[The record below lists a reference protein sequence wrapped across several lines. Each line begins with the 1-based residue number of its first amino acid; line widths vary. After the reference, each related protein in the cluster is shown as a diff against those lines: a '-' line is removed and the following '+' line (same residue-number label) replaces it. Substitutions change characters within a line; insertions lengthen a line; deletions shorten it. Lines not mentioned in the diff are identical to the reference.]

1 MKTVKV
7 GGLTLAYRDAGNHDN
22 PALILLHGWPH
33 SSALYAGVLDEL
45 ARDSWVLA
53 FDLPGI
59 GESLGT
65 PASGEKAVL
74 ADILLSAAETL
85 GARSILVSGIDCGGM
100 IAYSAARDHA
110 HRIVGATVGNTV
122 IPGIEPW
129 SRVIADPRI
138 FHFALHNVP
147 KLPELLVTGHERAY
161 FDFFFDFL
169 AKEKGTLSDELRAEF
184 TRAYQRPEALATGFG
199 WYRAFEKDAA
209 RNAQRK
215 PIDVPLLYLRGG
227 ADPHDIN
234 DYLEGLRAAGVA
246 RLQGRVIANSGE
258 YLPVEAPESFCR
270 ALQEFRATL

>member
-65 PASGEKAVL
+65 PPSGEKTVL

-110 HRIVGATVGNTV
+110 HRIVGATVGTSPSMTSPV
-122 IPGIEPW
+122 
-129 SRVIADPRI
+129 
-138 FHFALHNVP
+138 
-147 KLPELLVTGHERAY
+147 
-161 FDFFFDFL
+161 
-169 AKEKGTLSDELRAEF
+169 
-184 TRAYQRPEALATGFG
+184 
-199 WYRAFEKDAA
+199 
-209 RNAQRK
+209 
-215 PIDVPLLYLRGG
+215 VPLIVR
-227 ADPHDIN
+227 
-234 DYLEGLRAAGVA
+234 
-246 RLQGRVIANSGE
+246 
-258 YLPVEAPESFCR
+258 
-270 ALQEFRATL
+270 